1 MAGKSTASGA
11 STMSGTTSRY
21 SKIRS
26 KRARDDRSSTETCS
40 SCPIGKYRR
49 VCSVV
54 NATTVPAEMAVPLA
68 SSRPAIR

>member
-1 MAGKSTASGA
+1 
-11 STMSGTTSRY
+11 MSGTTSRY

-26 KRARDDRSSTETCS
+26 NKARDDRSSTETCS

-54 NATTVPAEMAVPLA
+54 NATTVPVEMAVPCA
-68 SSRPAIR
+68 GSRPAIR